1 MEFPRMVEI
10 IKERIPDA
18 IVEAND
24 KALDPFIK
32 IRPECLKGV
41 ARLLK
46 EHEEISMDMLL
57 SISGVDYSDH
67 ITVVYHLF
75 SLKYRHGIVIKLDLP
90 RDNPKVDTVEDIWK
104 AANWHERE
112 AYDLFGVIFNG
123 HPDLRRI
130 LLPDDWEGHPLRKDY
145 KYPSNYHGLPL

>member
-1 MEFPRMVEI
+1 MEFSKIVEI
-10 IKERIPDA
+10 IRDRIPEA
-18 IVEAND
+18 IVDVND
-24 KALDPFIK
+24 RAVDPFVK
-32 IRPECLKGV
+32 VKPEYMKSV

-46 EHEEISMDMLL
+46 EDFGMDMLL
-57 SISGVDYSDH
+57 SISGVDYPEN

-75 SLKYRHGIVIKLDLP
+75 SINKQHSIVLKVDLP
-90 RDNPKVDTVEDIWK
+90 RDNPRVETVEDLWK

-112 AYDLFGVIFNG
+112 TYDLFGVIFEG

-145 KYPSNYHGLPL
+145 KYPPTYHGLPL